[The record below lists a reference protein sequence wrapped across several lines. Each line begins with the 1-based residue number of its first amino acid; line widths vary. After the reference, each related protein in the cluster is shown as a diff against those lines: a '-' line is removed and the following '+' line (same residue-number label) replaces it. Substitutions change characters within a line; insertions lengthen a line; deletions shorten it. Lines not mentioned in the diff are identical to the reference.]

1 MAFAKVYGFEGNPRT
16 TVALVAAK
24 YEGVDVEFVE
34 TNPFAEGGAPAE
46 YTAKFPLG
54 LVPAL
59 EAGDYKVTEAIAVA
73 QYIIAQNNKAGLLGN
88 SKEEAASALQWA
100 SWANSELLPSLGAW
114 FRPLKGAAPYQKPA
128 VEAAKA
134 KALKHLTYLENTLQ
148 SRTFLAAERIT
159 LGDLFVAAV
168 LFRGF
173 ENVLDAEWR
182 AANPNIV
189 RFWKTVYHQ
198 PAFFSVL
205 KNTEPTPVETAIVYT
220 PPKKEAKPKAEPAA
234 PKAKAE
240 PKPKPAA
247 EEEEEPSAPAEPKA
261 KHPAELLGKAESFP
275 LDELKRQYSNN
286 DTPVF
291 MKWFENE
298 INTKPVLQE
307 YTLVKAAFKYPEE
320 LTLPFMSSNLIT
332 GFHTR
337 LEASRKYLFGSMGV
351 YGKANDSL
359 ITGAY
364 LIRGSDID
372 GIFNVAPDAESYE
385 FVPLD
390 WNKPE
395 DRQFIEGAW
404 SWEHTVDGKEYVDGK
419 VFK

>member
-16 TVALVAAK
+16 RVALVAAK
-24 YEGVDVEFVE
+24 YEDVEVEFVP
-34 TNPFAEGGAPAE
+34 TNPFAEGGAGAE
-46 YTAKFPLG
+46 YLAKFPLG

-73 QYIIAQNNKAGLLGN
+73 QYIISQKNQAGLLG
-88 SKEEAASALQWA
+88 STKEESASALQWA
-100 SWANSELLPSLGAW
+100 SWANADLLPSLGAW
-114 FRPLKGAAPYQKPA
+114 FRPLIGAAPYQKPA

-134 KALKHLTYLENTLQ
+134 KALKHLAYLEETL
-148 SRTFLAAERIT
+148 STRTFLASERVT
-159 LGDLFVAAV
+159 LGDIFVASV

-198 PAFFSVL
+198 PAFFAVL
-205 KNTEPTPVETAIVYT
+205 GNVEPTPVETAVVYT

-234 PKAKAE
+234 PKPKAE

-247 EEEEEPSAPAEPKA
+247 EEEEAAAPAEAKP

-298 INTKPVLQE
+298 IATKPVFQE
-307 YTLVKAAFKYPEE
+307 YTLVKATFKYPEE
-320 LTLPFMSSNLIT
+320 LTQVV
-332 GFHTR
+332 R
-337 LEASRKYLFGSMGV
+337 LAS
-351 YGKANDSL
+351 
-359 ITGAY
+359 
-364 LIRGSDID
+364 
-372 GIFNVAPDAESYE
+372 
-385 FVPLD
+385 
-390 WNKPE
+390 
-395 DRQFIEGAW
+395 
-404 SWEHTVDGKEYVDGK
+404 
-419 VFK
+419 